1 MLYCNATGYP
11 TPSVSWVKRTGT
23 GINVLNSP
31 RITIATS
38 ESIPPLDSNELAL
51 VTSTLTVT
59 NVTTEDSGE
68 YVCEANNGESDGLFG
83 MSSLYVKVSGK
94 YH

>member
-23 GINVLNSP
+23 GINVLNSL
-31 RITIATS
+31 RITITTS

-51 VTSTLTVT
+51 VTSTLTVRD
-59 NVTTEDSGE
+59 VTTEDSGE
-68 YVCEANNGESDGLFG
+68 YVCEANNGGSAGLFG
-83 MSSLYVKVSGK
+83 MSSLYVNVSGK
-94 YH
+94 QH